1 MHGEFWST
9 SNSQNRN
16 KLSHGRR
23 MSTNTSS
30 VFLPLSWPM
39 GFAGSPLPSSFSSV
53 ELQQPGFVFLSL
65 VSCWATCSA
74 HGNTYL
80 FSLCL
85 ISPKIG
91 QRQSLKS
98 LAKLSEFPGLEVEPV
113 PAALRDAEMKA
124 ALGNC
129 PYFSFLLLFF
139 VFFSSYCF
147 KPWNLIFWLQEYLIK
162 VLHEVLLVP
171 GTPHGISWQQGTP
184 DLCFASVP
192 VNFLF

>member
-1 MHGEFWST
+1 MGEEWAQT
-9 SNSQNRN
+9 PAVCCCPWADPWALQGLLCR
-16 KLSHGRR
+16 H
-23 MSTNTSS
+23 
-30 VFLPLSWPM
+30 
-39 GFAGSPLPSSFSSV
+39 PSAQWNFSSLV
-53 ELQQPGFVFLSL
+53 LCLSL

-98 LAKLSEFPGLEVEPV
+98 LAELSTFPGLEVEPV
-113 PAALRDAEMKA
+113 PAALRDAEMKT

-162 VLHEVLLVP
+162 VLHEDLLVP
-171 GTPHGISWQQGTP
+171 ETPHGISWQQGTP